1 MSCIE
6 TKFISSL
13 HQKGKGDEEYGG
25 KMEASNILGFNIF
38 FKNSFLKF

>member
-1 MSCIE
+1 MSSVE

-13 HQKGKGDEEYGG
+13 HQKGKGGEEYGG
-25 KMEASNILGFNIF
+25 KLEASNISGFNIF